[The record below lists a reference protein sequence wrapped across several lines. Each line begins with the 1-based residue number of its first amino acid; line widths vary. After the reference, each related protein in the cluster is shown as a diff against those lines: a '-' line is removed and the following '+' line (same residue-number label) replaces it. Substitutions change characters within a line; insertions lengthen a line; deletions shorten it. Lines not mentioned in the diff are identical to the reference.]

1 MSAGCVRWLLG
12 HTARA
17 VCGGRPGYW
26 TPTLRSAG
34 LCERRS
40 VVASAWSR
48 AAFSTGA
55 SEEEPVPGA
64 KKKKK
69 QQHPGGHASIGSV
82 GRKIPDREIQV
93 ISETGENLGLMHRAD
108 VIRMMDASELK
119 LVPLRENRE
128 PPVYRL
134 MSGKQIHEEQLR
146 LREKNKAKAGPV
158 QVKELSVS
166 VGIASHDLA
175 TKLKQVE
182 SWLEKKNHVKL
193 TLRGGRAQQGNDL
206 ETALEQMVEQMN
218 SALTFVS
225 KPKVTR
231 GGQAATC
238 VLRLLT
244 AKELSQKAKSKAEES
259 QPAAAQSKTPPVG
272 NTDTPEEIVQ

>member
-1 MSAGCVRWLLG
+1 NVRRLCEVAAGPHGEGRVRWPARLLDANPEEMSAGCVRWLLG

-26 TPTLRSAG
+26 TRTLRSAG

-55 SEEEPVPGA
+55 SDEEPVPGA

-69 QQHPGGHASIGSV
+69 QHPGGHASIGSV

-119 LVPLRENRE
+119 LVPLRENKE

-146 LREKNKAKAGPV
+146 LREKNKAKAGRKP
-158 QVKELSVS
+158 
-166 VGIASHDLA
+166 
-175 TKLKQVE
+175 T
-182 SWLEKKNHVKL
+182 WL
-193 TLRGGRAQQGNDL
+193 
-206 ETALEQMVEQMN
+206 
-218 SALTFVS
+218 
-225 KPKVTR
+225 
-231 GGQAATC
+231 
-238 VLRLLT
+238 
-244 AKELSQKAKSKAEES
+244 
-259 QPAAAQSKTPPVG
+259 
-272 NTDTPEEIVQ
+272 

>member
-55 SEEEPVPGA
+55 SDEEPVPGA
-64 KKKKK
+64 RKKKK

-259 QPAAAQSKTPPVG
+259 QPAAAPSKTPPVG
-272 NTDTPEEIVQ
+272 NMDTTEEIVQ